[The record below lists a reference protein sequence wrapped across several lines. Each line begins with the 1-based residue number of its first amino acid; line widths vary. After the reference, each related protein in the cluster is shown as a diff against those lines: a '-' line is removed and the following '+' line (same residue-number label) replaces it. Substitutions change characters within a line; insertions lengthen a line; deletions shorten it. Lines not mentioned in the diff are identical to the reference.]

1 MESFSVNCF
10 NLDSYLTIYNMD
22 NNDMMS
28 SFLKI
33 TDDYYRRLKTVK
45 FSKEKDDLFCLSEL
59 LSEKLSIKQKS
70 GYFLGNKINSKI
82 DEEFDLLRFSEENIL
97 NIELKNSMP
106 KGGIEA
112 IEDQLRRHKFILS
125 ILKKRVISYTFI
137 SDDKKFYRIDNDDNF
152 IESTVDDLV
161 KSISENYL
169 QSNELLD
176 IDVNKFIISPYSEDD
191 EFLNHE
197 YYLSQNQKQIKN
209 EIKNCTQSK
218 IFVKG
223 HAGTGKS
230 LLLFDLAKEFHDQ
243 GKKVL
248 LLFCGQLS
256 NGYDLTDKFGFKISE
271 ISYYRSSLEDEN
283 IKNEELDKADVIF
296 IDEAQRIYAKQYRNL
311 LKKFPEKKIFFAYDP
326 KQILAQGEKKRFE
339 NLLKECNN
347 DKHLNKF
354 VELKQKIRTNNEMI
368 AFIDR
373 VLDLSAR
380 GHKNYNYKNVNLT
393 YFSSKEDAIE
403 FIKKLEEEHY
413 QCIELTQYLTRS
425 TSVKK
430 RKNIYNASLAVHKV
444 IGREYEKVVV
454 IIDKHFIYD
463 NEGKLKSD
471 YMEYY
476 PYLEPEGIYQALTR
490 VKKQLHIVIIN
501 NPNVYIE
508 IQKIMTR
515 KFDKTEEI

>member
-33 TDDYYRRLKTVK
+33 TDDYYRRLKNVK
-45 FSKEKDDLFCLSEL
+45 ISKENDDLFCLSEL
-59 LSEKLSIKQKS
+59 LSEKLSVKQKS
-70 GYFLGNKINSKI
+70 GYFLGYKINSKI

-106 KGGIEA
+106 KGGIES

-125 ILKKRVISYTFI
+125 ILNKRVISYTFI
-137 SDDKKFYRIDNDDNF
+137 SDDKKFYKIDNNDNF

-161 KSISENYL
+161 ESISENYL
-169 QSNELLD
+169 QNNELLD

-209 EIKNCTQSK
+209 EIKNCTQNK
-218 IFVKG
+218 IFVRG

-230 LLLFDLAKEFHDQ
+230 LLLFDLAKEFHNQ

-256 NGYDLTDKFGFKISE
+256 NKYYLTDKFGFKISE
-271 ISYYRSSLEDEN
+271 ISSYRRCLEDEN
-283 IKNEELDKADVIF
+283 INNKELDEADIIF
-296 IDEAQRIYAKQYRNL
+296 IDEAQRIYDKQYRNL

-326 KQILAQGEKKRFE
+326 KQILAKSEKYRFE
-339 NLLKECNN
+339 ILLKEYNN

-373 VLDLSAR
+373 ILDLSAR
-380 GHKNYNYKNVNLT
+380 GHKNYNYKNINLT
-393 YFSSKEDAIE
+393 YFSTKEDAIE
-403 FIKKLEEEHY
+403 FIRKLEEEHY

-425 TSVKK
+425 TSVLK
-430 RKNIYNASLAVHKV
+430 RKYIYNASLDVHKV
-444 IGREYEKVVV
+444 IGREFEKVVV
-454 IIDKHFIYD
+454 IIDQHFFYD
-463 NEGKLKSD
+463 NEGKLNSD

-515 KFDKTEEI
+515 KFDKT